1 MEPVA
6 SATVKEQPLRPQ
18 AEARQ
23 EPTPGSDRWWPF
35 VLVSIAAF
43 FPIAVITVMFALHF
57 GGSVMTDH
65 IKDGGV
71 ALAAFAAAGSL
82 AGAAWRAPA
91 RTRQAWILLAVAGAS
106 AFVGQMIELFG
117 DREVFPSTTEIGILI
132 AIPFACAGLLLF
144 PTAQNLY
151 ASRLHALLDLLMVAF
166 SLAFI
171 AIAFGLLHDYA
182 NAGLFGPLFP
192 AADVLLLTVLLV
204 VLRRNRPTRRGR
216 LNLMLLG
223 FAVIALADSTNTI
236 LSAEGLLPAGR
247 IFFAAGPMYG
257 FTLVALAPL
266 WPRGVE
272 RHADGD
278 SGLWRALLPYAGV
291 IALMA
296 TAIGA
301 ALNHKPINQLV
312 DLPAAGLVLVLIAS
326 QILSFVEGRA
336 LLRQSRES
344 EAKVR
349 ERETMLNSV
358 IDHAPQGVAR
368 ITLDRKLANSNP
380 RLASILYAPRRIV
393 EGYSLEKFLPG
404 EDVQRAF
411 GSFAVVK
418 DDSQETV
425 ELDSRARRADGSE
438 FWMHWNLTPI
448 RKPDASIDYYI
459 AMFEDITA
467 KRDADE
473 TAAAN
478 LQQMEKLN
486 KLKSEFV
493 SMVSHEFRSALV
505 GIQGFS
511 ELIRDDDLEVAD
523 MKNLAGDINKDALR
537 LNRMITEMLEFD
549 RMEAG
554 KIHLELK
561 PLDIN
566 ALVLDCVDHA
576 RVMTAKHVV
585 TENLQPD
592 LPMVSGDADRLTQV
606 LINLLSNAIKYS
618 PDGGEISV
626 RSRLEGSYVEV
637 AVKDQGL
644 GIPPEFIGRLF
655 GRYER
660 YEDKHAGKI
669 IGTGLG
675 LAITRQIVEMHGGK
689 ITVESTVGSGSEFKF
704 TVPVSLADGA
714 RRLK

>member
-1 MEPVA
+1 MHGWD
-6 SATVKEQPLRPQ
+6 S
-18 AEARQ
+18 
-23 EPTPGSDRWWPF
+23 RWLPF
-35 VLVSIAAF
+35 TLVSIAAF
-43 FPIAVITVMFALHF
+43 LPVAVITAALLLRY
-57 GGSVMTDH
+57 GGPTTADH
-65 IKDGGV
+65 IKDAGG
-71 ALAAFAAAGSL
+71 ALAALAAAGSL

-91 RTRQAWILLAVAGAS
+91 RTRRAWMLLTAS
-106 AFVGQMIELFG
+106 AAIAFVGQAIEIVAVG
-117 DREVFPSTTEIGILI
+117 DVFPNPAEIGLLL

-144 PTAQNLY
+144 PSVQNIY
-151 ASRLHALLDLLMVAF
+151 ASRWHAALDFLMVAF

-171 AIAFGLLHDYA
+171 AMGLGLLQDYA
-182 NAGLFGPLFP
+182 RAGWLAPLFP
-192 AADVLLLTVLLV
+192 AADVLLLTVVFV

-216 LNLMLLG
+216 LNLILIG
-223 FAVIALADSTNTI
+223 FATIALADSMYTI
-236 LSAEGLLPAGR
+236 LSTEGLLPSTR
-247 IFFAAGPMYG
+247 ILFAAGTMYG

-272 RHADGD
+272 RHTEDE
-278 SGLWRALLPYAGV
+278 SSLWRALLPYIGV
-291 IALMA
+291 VLVLT

-301 ALNHKPINQLV
+301 ALANRHLPPTV
-312 DLPAAGLVLVLIAS
+312 DVPAAGLVLTLIAS
-326 QILSFVEGRA
+326 QVLAFAEGRA

-368 ITLDRKLANSNP
+368 ITLDHKLANSNP
-380 RLASILYAPRRIV
+380 RLASMLYAPRRIV
-393 EGYSLEKFLPG
+393 EGYSLEMFLPG

-411 GSFAVVK
+411 GSFAVGK
-418 DDSQETV
+418 DDSQGTV

-448 RKPDASIDYYI
+448 RNPDASIDYYM

-467 KRDADE
+467 QRDADE

-554 KIHLELK
+554 KVHLELK

-566 ALVLDCVDHA
+566 VLVEDCVEHA

-637 AVKDQGL
+637 TVKDQGL